1 MLYAC
6 IPPIT
11 REHEFWQLLLG
22 LSQLRTMKTP
32 KPLGLITKVT
42 ILRLSLA
49 YCAYINCN
57 IYKVKFK
64 DMR

>member
-1 MLYAC
+1 
-6 IPPIT
+6 
-11 REHEFWQLLLG
+11 
-22 LSQLRTMKTP
+22 
-32 KPLGLITKVT
+32 LITKVT